1 MISFLFDYLI
11 DSHMVV
17 DGFLIRL
24 HIISEGMD
32 LFQMVHNFKP
42 LHVLK
47 CSVFRRFPFLSYHV
61 IPMN

>member
-1 MISFLFDYLI
+1 MISVLFDYLI

-47 CSVFRRFPFLSYHV
+47 CSVFRRFPF
-61 IPMN
+61 